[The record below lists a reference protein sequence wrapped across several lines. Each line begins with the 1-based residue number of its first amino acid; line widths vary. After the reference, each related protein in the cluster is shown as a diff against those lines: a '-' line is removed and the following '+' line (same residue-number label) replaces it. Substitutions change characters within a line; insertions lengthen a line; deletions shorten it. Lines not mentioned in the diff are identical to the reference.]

1 MPGSQLGENQEAVLH
16 PEFNIFD
23 RNPDP
28 ALDELTELAAVL
40 CGADYA
46 YIGWMDYNRLWF
58 KARFGFKGV
67 DQPRASTACQWMLEK
82 GESLLIENAAV
93 DSRFPP
99 HGIPLV
105 GASAC
110 LSYAGTPLITSAQQ
124 VVGTLAVMAHM
135 PGQFKPE
142 HLTLLEVLGRQAVTR
157 LELYSRIRLQEQ
169 AQRSRQRTER
179 ALAIERCFVAA
190 TLDSIPALVAVLD
203 TAGRLVRMNQPCA
216 QLTQL
221 SLADT
226 IGRPFVDEVLEPEDR
241 AWASG
246 KLREA
251 VGGQESGP
259 HETAW
264 RIGGD
269 LASQPQRPGPVA
281 VNSNITGPHI
291 TGPEATAPAAAP
303 RTRRVSW
310 TLRPLQGPNGEI
322 QYVIVS
328 GQDVTDQRQM
338 EMALLSSETRYRQVV
353 ENSLGFVFTCSME
366 GRLTSLNAFTA
377 ETLGYRA
384 EALTGRA
391 VTELMDAAGAAAFQD
406 CLLTLE
412 MQEEWQGALPLRR
425 SDGIYRRI
433 AFRSRRMQLPGE
445 RPFVLNHG
453 MDVTEQYEAEG
464 ALHLATRQR
473 ELILESAGDG
483 IYGIDLDGKLTFIN
497 EAGARALGYAPE
509 ELAGRDVHEVIH
521 HSHADGTPYSKST
534 SPILQAL
541 RRCEPIRMRD
551 EVFWRQDGV
560 AIPVEYSANPLMDE
574 GQISGMVIA
583 FQDVSERRRLE
594 KMKDEFISTVSH
606 ELRTPLTSLRASL
619 GLISSGSLDK
629 RPEKQRQMIEMA
641 IGNSDRLIRLVNDIL
656 DFDSVEKGRLPLH
669 RQPVEAVD
677 LLRRA
682 ADVAHNTATQA
693 RITIR
698 IDAPLAP
705 VFADEERILQVLNE
719 LVVNALKFSPRDTII
734 RLAAQP
740 IDVPEGT
747 DTSPDP
753 ALDRGLDPG
762 EVCLIVEDQGRGI
775 APEKLE
781 RIFERFQQGDASD
794 SRALGGTGLGLA
806 LCRSIVEQH
815 GGRIW
820 AESEVGKGS
829 KFLFT
834 LPAASSSS
842 ERLPDQA

>member
-1 MPGSQLGENQEAVLH
+1 MSGSRPFESQEAPLH
-16 PEFNIFD
+16 PEFSIFD

-40 CGADYA
+40 CGADYG
-46 YIGWMDYNRLWF
+46 YIGWMDFNRLWF

-67 DQPRASTACQWMLEK
+67 EQSRATTACQWMLEK
-82 GESLLIENAAV
+82 GEPLLIVNAAE
-93 DSRFPP
+93 DRRFLPQ
-99 HGIPLV
+99 GIPLV
-105 GASAC
+105 GAKPC
-110 LSYAGTPLITSAQQ
+110 LSYAGTPLITSSQE
-124 VVGTLAVMAHM
+124 VVGTMAVLATK

-142 HLTLLEVLGRQAVTR
+142 HLTLLEILGRQAITR

-169 AQRSRQRTER
+169 AQRLRQRTER

-216 QLTQL
+216 QLTGL

-226 IGRPFVDEVLEPEDR
+226 VGRPFVDEVIEPEERD
-241 AWASG
+241 WAMG
-246 KLREA
+246 KLRDA
-251 VGGQESGP
+251 VAGQESGP

-264 RIGGD
+264 LVGGD
-269 LASQPQRPGPVA
+269 
-281 VNSNITGPHI
+281 
-291 TGPEATAPAAAP
+291 AAAKEG

-310 TLRPLQGPNGEI
+310 TLRPLKGPNDEI

-328 GQDVTDQRQM
+328 GQDVTEQRQM
-338 EMALLSSETRYRQVV
+338 EKALLSSETRYREVV

-384 EALTGRA
+384 EALTGRS
-391 VTELMDAAGAAAFQD
+391 VTELMDAAGITAFQD
-406 CLLTLE
+406 CLRTLQT
-412 MQEEWQGALPLRR
+412 QEEWQGALPLRR
-425 SDGIYRRI
+425 SDGVYRRI

-453 MDVTEQYEAEG
+453 MDVTEQHEAEE
-464 ALHLATRQR
+464 ALHMATRQR
-473 ELILESAGDG
+473 ELILESVDDG

-497 EAGARALGYAPE
+497 EAGAKALGYTPE
-509 ELAGRDVHEVIH
+509 ELTGRDVHEVIH

-541 RRCEPIRMRD
+541 RRCESIRMRD
-551 EVFWRQDGV
+551 EVFWRHDGT
-560 AIPVEYSANPLMDE
+560 AIPVEYSANPLLDN
-574 GQISGMVIA
+574 GRISGMVVA

-619 GLISSGSLDK
+619 GLIASGSLDK
-629 RPEKQRQMIEMA
+629 RPEKQRQMIDMA

-669 RQPVEAVD
+669 RQKVEAID
-677 LLRRA
+677 MLRRA
-682 ADVAHNTATQA
+682 ADIAHEAAAQA
-693 RITIR
+693 HITIR
-698 IDAPLAP
+698 IEAVAAP
-705 VFADEERILQVLNE
+705 VFADEDRILQVLNE
-719 LVVNALKFSPRDTII
+719 LVTNAIKFSGPDTTI
-734 RLAAQP
+734 RLVAQP
-740 IDVPEGT
+740 CTVT
-747 DTSPDP
+747 TSTGSPLP
-753 ALDRGLDPG
+753 TG
-762 EVCLIVEDQGRGI
+762 EVCFVVEDQGRGI

-806 LCRSIVEQH
+806 LVRSIVEQH

-820 AESEVGKGS
+820 AESRPGQGS
-829 KFLFT
+829 RFHFT
-834 LPAASSSS
+834 LPAASGV
-842 ERLPDQA
+842 EGR